1 MRVPYHCMLV
11 CPECEVKHKAEECYQ
26 EDIGS
31 NDYWYECP
39 DCQTEIH
46 TRPKNDDDTDKWE
59 WWQ

>member
-1 MRVPYHCMLV
+1 MLV

-46 TRPKNDDDTDKWE
+46 TRPKDDDDTDKWE